1 MSYTL
6 LGSDGR
12 SYESDKK
19 GQWGGHRGARIYGRL
34 DCPSALGCGGMA
46 DMTGQAWAVDA
57 SVPNIARMYDYWLGG
72 KDNLEVLDL
81 EVLDCF
87 SPDP

>member
-19 GQWGGHRGARIYGRL
+19 GQWGRAPWR
-34 DCPSALGCGGMA
+34 
-46 DMTGQAWAVDA
+46 Q
-57 SVPNIARMYDYWLGG
+57 
-72 KDNLEVLDL
+72 DL
-81 EVLDCF
+81 R
-87 SPDP
+87 PP